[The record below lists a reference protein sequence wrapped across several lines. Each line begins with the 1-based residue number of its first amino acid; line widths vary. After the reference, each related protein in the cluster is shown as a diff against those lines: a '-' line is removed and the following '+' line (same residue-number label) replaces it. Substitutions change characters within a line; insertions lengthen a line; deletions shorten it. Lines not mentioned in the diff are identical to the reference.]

1 MLNQRLGGRYQII
14 QQLMPPGG
22 FGITFVAT
30 DTHDFGHP
38 QCVVKKLQPRSNESR
53 YLEIA
58 QRLFAQEAEMLK
70 KLGKHDQIP
79 QLLAYFEENQDFY
92 IVQEYIEGHDLSQE
106 IPPSGNKST
115 EAEVIQLLKEIL
127 EVLEFVHKN
136 NVIHRDIKPS
146 NIRRRKSDN
155 KIVLIDFGAVKQIA
169 TMEVNA
175 QGETTSTVAVGTYGY
190 MPDEQ
195 AGGNPKL
202 SSDIYAVGIIGI
214 QALTGI
220 YPDLHGRMPKDS
232 NGEILWRDQ
241 AEVSPKFAEILVKMV
256 RYDYRQRYSNATEV
270 LDAIK
275 QILTEKVNRAKK
287 LQLIRNTLLGFIA
300 LAVIGISVYIL
311 IPRPIPLIYSYD
323 NVEKGIQ
330 LKYPESWRRQDLQ
343 NAITGEWVSFI
354 STQQSPK
361 DNFNEKLTISVNPFK
376 GTLAD
381 YKKIVVEASKQGTN
395 NTSVS
400 EGTLANKAA
409 YQVVYTTSNGNNTLK
424 NLKVFTLE
432 NNKAYVITYTAKLE
446 DYDKFLPTA
455 QAMINSFE
463 IK

>member
-1 MLNQRLGGRYQII
+1 MLNQKLGGRYQII

-22 FGITFVAT
+22 FGITFVAI
-30 DTHDFGHP
+30 DTHDIGNP

-106 IPPSGNKST
+106 IPPSGNKLT

-220 YPDLHGRMPKDS
+220 YPDIHGRMPKDS

-241 AEVSPKFAEILVKMV
+241 AEVSPKFAEILAKMV

-275 QILTEKVNRAKK
+275 QILTDKVNRAKK

-300 LAVIGISVYIL
+300 LAVIGVIVYTR
-311 IPRPIPLIYSYD
+311 IPRSIPLIYSYN

-354 STQQSPK
+354 STKQSPK
-361 DNFNEKLTISVNPFK
+361 DNFEDKLTISVNPFR

-381 YKKIVVEASKQGTN
+381 YKKIVIEASKQGTKN
-395 NTSVS
+395 ISVNDA
-400 EGTLANKAA
+400 TLANKAA
-409 YQVVYTTSNGNNTLK
+409 YQLVYTTSYGNNTLK

-432 NNKAYVITYTAKLE
+432 NNKAYVITYTAKIE
-446 DYDKFLPTA
+446 DYDKFFPIA
-455 QAMINSFE
+455 QAMIDSFE

>member
-1 MLNQRLGGRYQII
+1 
-14 QQLMPPGG
+14 MPPGG
-22 FGITFVAT
+22 FGITFVAI
-30 DTHDFGHP
+30 DTHYFGHP

-70 KLGKHDQIP
+70 KLGKHEQIP

-241 AEVSPKFAEILVKMV
+241 AEVSPKFAEILEKMV
-256 RYDYRQRYSNATEV
+256 RYDYRQRYLNATEV

-300 LAVIGISVYIL
+300 LAVIGISVYRF
-311 IPRPIPLIYSYD
+311 IPCPISLKSSYNND
-323 NVEKGIQ
+323 EKGIQ
-330 LKYPESWRRQDLQ
+330 LIKYPESWQKQELQ

-354 STQQSPK
+354 SAKQSQK
-361 DNFNEKLTISVNPFK
+361 DNFEDKLTISVNPFK

-381 YKKIVVEASKQGTN
+381 YKKIVIEASKQGASN
-395 NTSVS
+395 ISVS
-400 EGTLANKAA
+400 DTTLANKGA
-409 YQVVYTTSNGNNTLK
+409 YQVVYTTSNENNSLK
-424 NLKVFTLE
+424 NLKVFTLK
-432 NNKAYVITYTAKLE
+432 NNKAYVITYTAKIE
-446 DYDKFLPTA
+446 DYDKFSPIA
-455 QAMINSFE
+455 QAMIDSFE